1 MFYDFITNM
10 VIDIAHGLGE
20 HASVGVDLL
29 QDLVDVDGVRL
40 LPLLVLLLLIALGDS
55 LGGLAGLG
63 SSFSRGLGRHGGYCL
78 VRGKADVMK
87 GKNFVI
93 CVSYS

>member
-1 MFYDFITNM
+1 MINY
-10 VIDIAHGLGE
+10 
-20 HASVGVDLL
+20 
-29 QDLVDVDGVRL
+29 LVDVDGIRL
-40 LPLLVLLLLIALGDS
+40 LPLALPLLLVPLGDRLRS
-55 LGGLAGLG
+55 LARLG
-63 SSFSRGLGRHGGYCL
+63 SSFSRCLGRHGGYCL